1 MIERQKE
8 ALVAKG
14 EKTEK
19 FDMKIE
25 VLKGALGEIDSD
37 ARDGKRRRMNEGILM
52 GRIVKRE
59 VLGEPKQEH

>member
-1 MIERQKE
+1 M

-19 FDMKIE
+19 LDIKIE
-25 VLKGALGEIDSD
+25 VLKGTLGEIDGD
-37 ARDGKRRRMNEGILM
+37 ERDGKRRKMNEGILM

-59 VLGEPKQEH
+59 VLGKPERALS